1 MLELRAAAGVAR
13 ATTNAI
19 GIYLLVPRRIWDGMK
34 RAFLFGLGTFLILS
48 TILNIIGT
56 LVEHDELNPTNVIGT
71 LVLIPVSVI
80 VIRAARRA
88 PPNYSRLHAILG
100 WLLGF
105 LMVFA
110 VIAAIGAIILIIW
123 GGAYTQ
129 WKPSGP

>member
-1 MLELRAAAGVAR
+1 
-13 ATTNAI
+13 
-19 GIYLLVPRRIWDGMK
+19 MK

-48 TILNIIGT
+48 TFLNIIGT
-56 LVEHDELNPTNVIGT
+56 LVEHDALNPTNVIGT

-88 PPNYSRLHAILG
+88 PPNYSRLHAVLG

-123 GGAYTQ
+123 GGAYTK